1 MGSGRE
7 DIDVR
12 MLGSGRPFLLQVND
26 PRRVPQTQAEVV
38 ALEAAINAATGLN
51 AGGDVKVTCLRLSDR
66 AMVKKMHEGAEAKQK
81 LYTCL
86 VWARATLSNEE
97 LRAKLEARTELT
109 VLQKTPVRVLHRR
122 ALMARPKVVHA
133 LRCEG
138 LRHADGEGAGAGAG
152 ASSYFTLHLRT
163 SAGTYV
169 KEFVHGDLGRT
180 SPSVGSL
187 LGCDADILELD
198 VTDVLLA
205 DPDPAPAPAAEG

>member
-1 MGSGRE
+1 M
-7 DIDVR
+7 
-12 MLGSGRPFLLQVND
+12 ND
-26 PRRVPQTQAEVV
+26 PKRVPQTPAEVA
-38 ALEAAINAATGLN
+38 ALEAAVNAPTGLN
-51 AGGDVKVTCLRLSDR
+51 TEGDVMVTCLRLSDR

-86 VWARATLSNEE
+86 VWAKAALTAADLS
-97 LRAKLEARTELT
+97 AKLEALRELE

-122 ALMARPKVVHA
+122 SLMARPKVIHE

-138 LRHADGEGAGAGAG
+138 LRHAPSRHGGGQEE
-152 ASSYFTLHLRT
+152 SYFKLHLRT

-180 SPSVGSL
+180 SPNVGAL
-187 LGCDADILELD
+187 LGCEADILQLD

-205 DPDPAPAPAAEG
+205 DPQD

>member
-26 PRRVPQTQAEVV
+26 PRRVPQTQAEVT
-38 ALEAAINAATGLN
+38 ALEAAVNATTGLN
-51 AGGDVKVTCLRLSDR
+51 AVGDVKVTCLRLSDR
-66 AMVKKMHEGAEAKQK
+66 GMVKRMHEGAEAKQK

-86 VWARATLSNEE
+86 VWARRALTPEE
-97 LRAKLEARTELT
+97 LREKLEARTELE
-109 VLQKTPVRVLHRR
+109 VSQKTPVRVLHRR
-122 ALMARPKVVHA
+122 SLMTRPKVIHA

-138 LRHADGEGAGAGAG
+138 LRHEAGGPGGGREAV
-152 ASSYFTLHLRT
+152 SYFTLHLRT

-180 SPSVGSL
+180 SPSVGAL
-187 LGCDADILELD
+187 LGCEADILELD

-205 DPDPAPAPAAEG
+205 DPDPEPASEG

>member
-12 MLGSGRPFLLQVND
+12 MLGSGRPFLLQLND
-26 PRRVPQTQAEVV
+26 PRRVPQTQAEVA

-51 AGGDVKVTCLRLSDR
+51 AEGDVKVTCLRLSDR

-86 VWARATLSNEE
+86 VWARRALTPEE
-97 LRAKLEARTELT
+97 LREKLEARTELT

-138 LRHADGEGAGAGAG
+138 LRRADGAGV
-152 ASSYFTLHLRT
+152 SYFTLHLRT

-205 DPDPAPAPAAEG
+205 DPDPEPAPATEG